1 MSEVL
6 CGASAYDEK
15 YYFNKKFSKLPKS
28 EQDELQIICVL
39 FTEEIGGQFFMEFED
54 GRLIFRTQ
62 AADWDYNYDEIGAG
76 LMIKEI
82 QKNRTEL
89 LSALEMFYKA
99 IVSPGQD
106 KKHE

>member
-28 EQDELQIICVL
+28 VQDELQIICVL
-39 FTEEIGGQFFMEFED
+39 FTEEIGGQFFMEFDDEKQ
-54 GRLIFRTQ
+54 LVFRTQ

-82 QKNRTEL
+82 RKNRQDL
-89 LSALEMFYKA
+89 LQALELFYSA
-99 IVSPGQD
+99 VSDTGRLQ
-106 KKHE
+106 